1 MHTFMV
7 YQHVT
12 SMVILGIVFSL
23 PLNQLCTKQACTDG
37 QKLYFP
43 IKKVLCIIIT
53 VKYQLKT

>member
-1 MHTFMV
+1 MV